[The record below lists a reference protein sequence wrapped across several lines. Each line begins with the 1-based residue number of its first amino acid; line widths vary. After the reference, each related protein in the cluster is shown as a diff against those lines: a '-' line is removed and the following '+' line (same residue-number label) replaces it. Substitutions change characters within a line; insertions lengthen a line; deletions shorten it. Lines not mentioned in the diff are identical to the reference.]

1 MKDEGKKSKADRLH
15 FIPHP
20 SAFILLQSYCSARTR
35 RKPRTGSRKSCAIQR
50 RAVAVITSS
59 PPTTRLKEAP
69 RTPNEPPSPA
79 SHRPLSSPLYKE
91 PPVPAHSQTLPL
103 MSATP
108 CGVFPCG

>member
-50 RAVAVITSS
+50 RAVAVIASS
-59 PPTTRLKEAP
+59 PPTTL
-69 RTPNEPPSPA
+69 
-79 SHRPLSSPLYKE
+79 LKE
-91 PPVPAHSQTLPL
+91 PPRTTNLPRSLASIRVLSLPLYNEASVPVHSQTLPI